1 MSGERFMSSVFARS
15 DIMRR
20 TLLGFLIVAL
30 LFPLGAM
37 SLAAQDASPA
47 ATAMDGE
54 CVAPEI
60 PPGTPTPME
69 EMDMGGPMA
78 SPEGDEGE
86 MMMPPMPEPLTGG
99 DPADDATAAEVE
111 AAVHNIINCTN
122 AGMFTE
128 AAALMT
134 PNALMAFCGTTNPY
148 DGEACFGETPP
159 STVQSVENVQVHDD
173 GRVSADVSSQLF
185 HQQQLEQYVFAR
197 QDDLLL
203 LDELISLDVEIPEG
217 AAVITGEMVDYAF
230 ELDETSA
237 PAGTIAFDVT
247 NTGEY
252 PHEIIIVGLPE
263 GITVE
268 DVFEDE
274 SLFEQVQFYGFTFSE
289 SGEDAPPLVLVD
301 MEPGTYTLVC
311 FIDVPEGVPHVM
323 RGMILE
329 FEVTAP

>member
-1 MSGERFMSSVFARS
+1 
-15 DIMRR
+15 MRR

-30 LFPLGAM
+30 LFPLGTM

-69 EMDMGGPMA
+69 EMDMGEPMA

-86 MMMPPMPEPLTGG
+86 MMMPPEPEPLTGE
-99 DPADDATAAEVE
+99 PADDATAAEVE
-111 AAVHNIINCTN
+111 AAVANLESCLN
-122 AGMFTE
+122 AGMYVELASLFT
-128 AAALMT
+128 ANGLMEE
-134 PNALMAFCGTTNPY
+134 CGTTNPY
-148 DGEACFGETPP
+148 DGESCWAGLTLSFDT
-159 STVQSVENVQVHDD
+159 VENVQTLDD
-173 GRVSADVSSQLF
+173 GRLAADVTYQ
-185 HQQQLEQYVFAR
+185 VFNNLTADQFVFVR
-197 QDDLLL
+197 EGDFLLV
-203 LDELISLDVEIPEG
+203 DTMIPMDVEIPEG
-217 AAVITGEMVDYAF
+217 ATVITGEMVDYAF

-252 PHEIIIVGLPE
+252 PHEIVIVGLPE
-263 GITVE
+263 GITIE

-301 MEPGTYTLVC
+301 MEPGIYTLIC
-311 FIDVPEGVPHVM
+311 FVDVPEGVPHVM